1 MFTFLYFFFYFWC
14 CKTNVNSS
22 DCAAV
27 TTICPT
33 WGKSALGN
41 TDQMHEKCIF
51 DVAGRER
58 WMMGKSGLS
67 GRWEGG
73 MSGGS
78 ASSVLTWLWVSAP
91 WRAALH
97 SLLSSLSNN
106 LSSLSFQLLSL
117 YFPSSLTVFHLSL
130 QVLLHSDFL
139 QPTHKIII
147 IIKIRHRENWSW
159 AAVLKKKK
167 LENTGVMWLKDEEK
181 GFE

>member
-1 MFTFLYFFFYFWC
+1 M
-14 CKTNVNSS
+14 NSS
-22 DCAAV
+22 VCAAV

-33 WGKSALGN
+33 WGRSALGN

-106 LSSLSFQLLSL
+106 LSPLSFQLLCL
-117 YFPSSLTVFHLSL
+117 YFPSSLTVFHLSI
-130 QVLLHSDFL
+130 QVLPHSDFL
-139 QPTHKIII
+139 VFFFLSASSTNSQNNNNNKNPPPRKP
-147 IIKIRHRENWSW
+147 
-159 AAVLKKKK
+159 VLGCSFEKKK
-167 LENTGVMWLKDEEK
+167 LENRGVMWLKDEEK
-181 GFE
+181 GFK